1 MYFSMIAYRA
11 FQTIKI
17 LKKTYQYSVGT
28 TIFTMF
34 FTAVLMSHNSQA
46 SQRMDTYL
54 FASLYTLLNFYI
66 YLISYFYAPVLGG
79 VNRPY
84 NSRSRGID
92 ESDAE
97 RERN

>member
-1 MYFSMIAYRA
+1 
-11 FQTIKI
+11 
-17 LKKTYQYSVGT
+17 
-28 TIFTMF
+28 
-34 FTAVLMSHNSQA
+34 
-46 SQRMDTYL
+46 MDTYL